1 MSKDFIFELRSKIK
15 EKKLIDDEVIQ
26 YIDLMYPNK
35 SEKVLEVIT
44 RGITK
49 YVYKPSNRT
58 IWVALGEDCEHIIYP
73 KLFCSCQDF
82 YKNVIVKRK
91 RDFCKHILAQI
102 ICEDLNIYQ
111 ELELEDED
119 FKNLIDDL
127 ELKF

>member
-102 ICEDLNIYQ
+102 ICEDLNIYHQ
-111 ELELEDED
+111 FELEDED

>member
-102 ICEDLNIYQ
+102 ICEDLNIYHQ
-111 ELELEDED
+111 CELEDED

>member
-58 IWVALGEDCEHIIYP
+58 IWVALGEDCEHIIYS

-82 YKNVIVKRK
+82 YKSVIVKRK
-91 RDFCKHILAQI
+91 RNFCKHILAQI